1 MSKLFKAQVRWCMED
16 IRDRA
21 EELGLSLTD
30 EEATDI
36 LYDLEESIM
45 DRMIQAGWD
54 VITDHLY
61 AVAEKRGDAN
71 VHNV

>member
-1 MSKLFKAQVRWCMED
+1 VSKLFKAKVRWCMED

-30 EEATDI
+30 DEATDI
-36 LYDLEESIM
+36 LYDLEEDII

-54 VITDHLY
+54 VIADRIYTIL
-61 AVAEKRGDAN
+61 ESRGAGDG
-71 VHNV
+71 HNA